1 MKRFVGIMTLIT
13 LIVYTLSP
21 ATSMKAA
28 SSKAK
33 IEQAVYKGQP
43 YVRISGIN
51 QTVANKI
58 NQALKQYAVNAAASS
73 VTIKKTSKEG
83 WHKTSVKTAYNSNCK
98 LSVVFEYSKYYG
110 GAHDVQGTDT
120 FNYDLSTGNRLY
132 LKDVINNKTKLVNTR
147 TYISYVLSEKQR
159 KNSLSVNEISVVD
172 YPFDPVK
179 TGFYFNDKG
188 IVVRFDPYQVGSFAD
203 GIVDISVPY
212 TIINYTVPTGSLN
225 ASENVI
231 QSKIDDDF
239 EGFDEGNIYEL
250 ANGQI
255 WKQEDY
261 HYHYAYSYRPD
272 VLIYKDGGS
281 YYMKVEGQDQA
292 VRVSRLK

>member
-1 MKRFVGIMTLIT
+1 MKRFIGMLALVT
-13 LIVYTLSP
+13 LIVYSLSP
-21 ATSMKAA
+21 VTSIKAA

-43 YVRISGIN
+43 YVRASGIN
-51 QTVANKI
+51 QTAANKI

-73 VTIKKTSKEG
+73 VKLKKANKES
-83 WHKTSVKTAYNSNCK
+83 WHKISVKTVYNSNAK
-98 LSVVFEYSKYYG
+98 LSVLFEYSIYYG

-120 FNYDLSTGNRLY
+120 FNFDLTTGNRIY
-132 LKDVINNKTKLVNTR
+132 LKDVINNQTKLVNTR
-147 TYISYVLSEKQR
+147 TFITYMLSEKFK
-159 KNSLSVNEISVVD
+159 KNPSSIFEESITN
-172 YPFDPVK
+172 YPFDPVE
-179 TGFYFNDKG
+179 TGFYFGNTG
-188 IVVRFDPYQVGSFAD
+188 IAVRFDPYQVGPFSE
-203 GIVDISVPY
+203 GIIDIPVPY
-212 TIINYTVPTGSLN
+212 TVIDYKAPTISINAN
-225 ASENVI
+225 QDVI
-231 QSKIDDDF
+231 KSKIDDDF

-255 WKQEDY
+255 WKQENY

-272 VLIYKDGGS
+272 VIIYKDGGS